1 MNCEDSENSQ
11 NIKENNKTKKELL
24 QERNE
29 KIQNEIIEIVLRQTD
44 MTSEEAYEKL
54 KMCNFNF
61 HKVIKDYM
69 NPNPKKIEEKSINV
83 QQTIYKEI
91 RNMMDYGERNRRF
104 QQELNDRLEKN
115 KQN

>member
-11 NIKENNKTKKELL
+11 NIKENNKTKQDLL

-54 KMCNFNF
+54 KLCNFNF
-61 HKVIKDYM
+61 HKVIKDYID
-69 NPNPKKIEEKSINV
+69 PNPKKIEEKNINI

-91 RNMMDYGERNRRF
+91 RTMMDSGERNRRF

>member
-44 MTSEEAYEKL
+44 MTYEEAYEKL

-91 RNMMDYGERNRRF
+91 RNMMDSGERNRRF

>member
-11 NIKENNKTKKELL
+11 NIKENSKTKQDLL

-54 KMCNFNF
+54 KLCNFNF
-61 HKVIKDYM
+61 HKVIKDYID
-69 NPNPKKIEEKSINV
+69 PNPKKIEEKSINV

-91 RNMMDYGERNRRF
+91 RNMMDSGERNRRF

>member
-69 NPNPKKIEEKSINV
+69 NPNPIKIEEKSINV

-91 RNMMDYGERNRRF
+91 RNMMDSGERNRRF

>member
-54 KMCNFNF
+54 KICNFNF

-91 RNMMDYGERNRRF
+91 RNMMDSGERNRRF

>member
-91 RNMMDYGERNRRF
+91 RNMMDSGERNRRF

-115 KQN
+115 KEN

>member
-91 RNMMDYGERNRRF
+91 RNMMDSGERNRRF

>member
-54 KMCNFNF
+54 KMYNFNF

-91 RNMMDYGERNRRF
+91 RNMMDSGERNRRF

>member
-54 KMCNFNF
+54 KICNFNF

-69 NPNPKKIEEKSINV
+69 NPNPKKTEEKSINV

-91 RNMMDYGERNRRF
+91 RNMMDSGERNRRF
-104 QQELNDRLEKN
+104 QQELNGRLEKN

>member
-54 KMCNFNF
+54 KICNFNF

-83 QQTIYKEI
+83 QQTIYKDI
-91 RNMMDYGERNRRF
+91 RNMMDSGERNRRF

>member
-29 KIQNEIIEIVLRQTD
+29 KIQNEFIEIVLRQTD

-69 NPNPKKIEEKSINV
+69 NPNPKKKEEKSINV

-91 RNMMDYGERNRRF
+91 RNMMDSGERNRRF